1 MVKHMKY
8 ILLIFILSISNLY
21 SSDLSTYESQ
31 SNILFENKHIKKQIN
46 SYELRTNFNLGV
58 LYLEQEKYLKAI
70 KIFKITA
77 KKLKIESFLNIAIAY
92 YKLKSNKNSFLY
104 LNKLYSLKRLSKQNL
119 YAYIS
124 TCYYLYQITND
135 RKYITSLLKP
145 VKKID
150 INNLDENSKLIL
162 VNTFIIIKKYKK
174 AIKILKSL
182 KEFDQLKLALLY
194 IKTKNYE
201 KAQIY
206 LEKSLIQ
213 TKDERSTNE
222 IIWFAI
228 FNDLKTNNIS
238 KLNEHIDLVDERVD
252 EFRQF
257 GRMNLKIY
265 FNKNK
270 YTSKQYTNMINN
282 FDLKRKIDM
291 LFYFVPFVFSDS
303 SELKL
308 DSTYGFI
315 LKDEN
320 SIKSLDSMIKYN
332 KSFVNIVKKD
342 PILRTQELQ
351 KMVDSKNNIKSYEY
365 YNLALSY
372 AQIFDY
378 KNSYKYFYKSYLLNK
393 SNKLYS
399 SLTLVSA
406 KRAKIKLNKKLK
418 GELEDNLVSSKGKY
432 SYFGH
437 YIYKIIFNKNYKLED
452 EYISKEDKKS
462 ILYRALNFLEHKN
475 DKKSKNE
482 EDLLNHDGKDPLVFL
497 FRTIIKQNNESEF
510 KYISRLQDYLPN
522 HYNDYFLKG
531 PLVITEYYIDILKS
545 LGIFS
550 KVNFNIPNDV
560 SPTYLRT
567 KALINLYDGYPIQS
581 IKLLEDLKSKYNL
594 NDKYTYNLLI
604 ASYLSA
610 NDYPNASATLAM
622 MQFELKDSNAKFL
635 NGVQLLQDLKLNS
648 ARISFRKKYDGRLID
663 FKLEDFD
670 KYLEDL

>member
-1 MVKHMKY
+1 MRVVF
-8 ILLIFILSISNLY
+8 LLSIIFISIVNA
-21 SSDLSTYESQ
+21 SSLTAYESQ
-31 SNILFENKHIKKQIN
+31 SNLIFENKHIKKEIN

-58 LYLEQEKYLKAI
+58 LYLEQKKYLKAI
-70 KIFKITA
+70 KIFKNTA
-77 KKLKIESFLNIAIAY
+77 KKLKVESFLNIAVAY

-104 LNKLYSLKRLSKQNL
+104 LKKLYDLKSLQKQNL

-124 TCYYLYQITND
+124 TCYYLYQVTND
-135 RKYITSLLKP
+135 RKYIISLLKP
-145 VKKID
+145 VKKLD
-150 INNLDENSKLIL
+150 LEKLDENSKLII
-162 VNTFIIIKKYKK
+162 VNTFIIIKKYEQ

-182 KEFDQLKLALLY
+182 TNFDKLKLALLY
-194 IKTKNYE
+194 IKAKNYS

-206 LEKSLIQ
+206 LEKSLLQ
-213 TKDERSTNE
+213 TKNEKLTNK

-238 KLNEHIDLVDERVD
+238 KLNEHIDLVDDRVD

-265 FNKNK
+265 FNKDK
-270 YTSKQYTNMINN
+270 YTSHEYSEMINN
-282 FDLKRKIDM
+282 FDEKRKIDM
-291 LFYFVPFVFSDS
+291 LFYFVPFIFSDS
-303 SELKL
+303 KELKL
-308 DSTYGFI
+308 ESTYGFI
-315 LKDEN
+315 LKNTN

-332 KSFVNIVKKD
+332 KDFANIVKKD
-342 PILRTQELQ
+342 PILRALNLQ
-351 KMVDSKNNIKSYEY
+351 KMINKKNNIKSYEY

-378 KNSYKYFYKSYLLNK
+378 KNAYNYFYKAYLLNK

-399 SLTLVSA
+399 SLTLVSS

-418 GELEDNLVSSKGKY
+418 GELEDNLVSLKGEY

-437 YIYKIIFNKNYKLED
+437 YIYKIIFNKNYKIKN
-452 EYISKEDKKS
+452 EYISKKDKKS
-462 ILYRALNFLEHKN
+462 IFYRALHFLEHKN
-475 DKKSKNE
+475 DKSSKE
-482 EDLLNHDGKDPLVFL
+482 EPLLIHDGKDPLVFL
-497 FRTIIKQNNESEF
+497 FRTIVKQKNESNYN
-510 KYISRLQDYLPN
+510 YISRLQDYLPK

-531 PLVITEYYIDILKS
+531 PLIITEYYIDILKS

-550 KVNFNIPNDV
+550 KVNFNIPNDL

-567 KALINLYDGYPIQS
+567 KALVNLYDGYPIIS
-581 IKLLEDLKSKYNL
+581 IKILENLKNKYKL

-610 NDYPNASATLAM
+610 NDYSNASATLAM
-622 MQFELKDSNAKFL
+622 MQFELKDSNARFL

-648 ARISFRKKYDGRLID
+648 ARVSFRNKYDGRLID
-663 FKLEDFD
+663 FKIEGFD